1 MSWGLRAKRIQK
13 GATSRIA
20 GNGWIRMWFGG
31 ADHASSRWLFIQGC
45 ASEQSPDMQAYH
57 PCWAGIVAFSIC
69 RKLGSKCIFRFTL
82 LQSTLSHYRK
92 LKPAFQHVWKCTP
105 VILRQWRSF
114 MSTISDAQFKLTNS
128 FHPKLT
134 VCTTLVKR
142 LGQVH
147 TRTMVESPFHVSHR
161 PTITPSH
168 PSPSKYQVESKTFF
182 CSASG
187 LGFFCKWLGCAPTP
201 ESWAHMLHLASA
213 LQKFH
218 AGLKSDVLQFKDSW
232 TLAAS
237 KCEKALHYYRDL
249 ILAS

>member
-1 MSWGLRAKRIQK
+1 MGTCGQTRASTTWPCATPAEQNDIFQTKNRSTHYIHSLHYCIGLRMSWGLRAKRIQK

-45 ASEQSPDMQAYH
+45 ASGQSPDMQAYH

-128 FHPKLT
+128 FHPKL
-134 VCTTLVKR
+134 
-142 LGQVH
+142 Q
-147 TRTMVESPFHVSHR
+147 
-161 PTITPSH
+161 
-168 PSPSKYQVESKTFF
+168 Y
-182 CSASG
+182 
-187 LGFFCKWLGCAPTP
+187 APP
-201 ESWAHMLHLASA
+201 W
-213 LQKFH
+213 
-218 AGLKSDVLQFKDSW
+218 
-232 TLAAS
+232 
-237 KCEKALHYYRDL
+237 
-249 ILAS
+249 